1 MDTAYEAEVLLTQT
15 EAAEILKKSTAWMER
30 SRWDG
35 TGPPYRK
42 IGRHVRY
49 PKDALLE
56 WINGHPL
63 QTSTSQDSTARGSK
77 EEVG

>member
-1 MDTAYEAEVLLTQT
+1 MDGISLDVVLLNQK

-35 TGPPYRK
+35 SGPPYIK
-42 IGRHVRY
+42 IGRAVRY
-49 PKDALLE
+49 PSSALQA

-63 QTSTSQDSTARGSK
+63 QTSTSESNTS
-77 EEVG
+77 

>member
-1 MDTAYEAEVLLTQT
+1 MNEISLDVVLLDQK
-15 EAAEILKKSTAWMER
+15 EVARILKKSEAWLER

-35 TGPPYRK
+35 KGPPYRK

-56 WINGHPL
+56 WIASHSL
-63 QTSTSQDSTARGSK
+63 QTSTSQDSSNH
-77 EEVG
+77 